1 MVTQAN
7 ATTRGTASTDR
18 WQRAVTRFPRSH
30 TITTDIKA
38 GNGDLQ
44 ELPKRC
50 LTRGEVSSQMTPP
63 EPWPCNRERTPQ
75 VAGLPRGNDT
85 IQTDVFYCR
94 DVIGANHAILGII
107 DQSTPLHQ
115 ACRLK
120 DMSSNHTLEIFRN
133 LWFKPY
139 GFPATIRTDP
149 GTNFG
154 LHFKHY
160 VERHGI
166 WLEVIPAEAHWRIG
180 LIERRNSVLRDILER
195 IIDAESIFVNEDFD
209 QAIKAPDILRA
220 EAIKALADIN
230 TSQALWRALLRKT
243 ATSNLTDLQPGQNC
257 AYWRCKCLKD
267 DPPRRREPGSWL
279 VSCPMTLMASPPAS
293 TRGTT
298 TVHVASRS
306 SWLRVMAT
314 PK

>member
-1 MVTQAN
+1 MTQAN

-133 LWFKPY
+133 LWFQALRLSCNHPDRSWHQLR
-139 GFPATIRTDP
+139 PSLQALRRTTWHMAGSDP
-149 GTNFG
+149 GRGPLAHRT
-154 LHFKHY
+154 HRAPEQCP
-160 VERHGI
+160 ERHLGEDHRCRVH
-166 WLEVIPAEAHWRIG
+166 LRQRGLRPSHQGARHPQGRGHQGPSRHQHQPGFVESSFEEDCNFQPHGPPARPE
-180 LIERRNSVLRDILER
+180 LCILEMQVPKGR
-195 IIDAESIFVNEDFD
+195 STKKKGAWIVARFLSYD
-209 QAIKAPDILRA
+209 PDGKSA
-220 EAIKALADIN
+220 CVH
-230 TSQALWRALLRKT
+230 S
-243 ATSNLTDLQPGQNC
+243 
-257 AYWRCKCLKD
+257 
-267 DPPRRREPGSWL
+267 
-279 VSCPMTLMASPPAS
+279 
-293 TRGTT
+293 GTT